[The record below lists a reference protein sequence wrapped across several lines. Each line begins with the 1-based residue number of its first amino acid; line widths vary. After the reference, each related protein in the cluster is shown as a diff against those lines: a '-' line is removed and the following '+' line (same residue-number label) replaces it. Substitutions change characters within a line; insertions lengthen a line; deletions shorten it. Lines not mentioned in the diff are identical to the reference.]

1 MFFRNLEPRRDCFGM
16 DAALLASTR
25 PAAFRRAG
33 QVGRSVETQIGQP
46 TKPRSSP
53 SL

>member
-1 MFFRNLEPRRDCFGM
+1 M

-33 QVGRSVETQIGQP
+33 RVGRSVEIRIGWP
-46 TKPRSSP
+46 TKWRSSP